1 MVGISK
7 HKYKGIWGG
16 RADVSA
22 CFTFLLRTN
31 LPSVYLRIIDVLDQ
45 RTNKTITL

>member
-1 MVGISK
+1 MAGISK
-7 HKYKGIWGG
+7 HKYKRIWGG
-16 RADVSA
+16 RAVVSA
-22 CFTFLLRTN
+22 CFIFLLRTN